1 MLPRASR
8 QISRYAH
15 LLSGPRRT
23 PLFDRHLAYLLVVI
37 AGALNTV
44 GFVAVGLYTSH
55 MTGMTASGA
64 DHLMTGDWRLVQAA
78 ALAVASFIVGAIVCT
93 LVFTWGRRR
102 RLSSRYANVLAL
114 EGVLMLVTGL
124 LAGRFEGPET
134 ELVLVAPL
142 CFTMGLQNA
151 LITRIRDF
159 PVRTT
164 HVTGMVTDIAVEL
177 GRLLYRSRGAA
188 PVRGDREKLGVLS
201 TLVGLFFLGGIVGTM
216 GYWWMGFGVLIFG
229 AVLILAASLPP
240 ILRDFVGRGTA
251 PARRT
256 RVTA

>member
-1 MLPRASR
+1 MLPRAPR
-8 QISRYAH
+8 QIYRYAQ

-37 AGALNTV
+37 AGALNSV

-55 MTGMTASGA
+55 MTGMTASAA
-64 DHLMTGDWRLVQAA
+64 DHFMTGDWRLVLAA
-78 ALAVASFIVGAIVCT
+78 ALAVSSFIVGAIMCT
-93 LVFTWGRRR
+93 VVFTWGRRR

-151 LITRIRDF
+151 LITKIRDF

-177 GRLLYRSRGAA
+177 GRILYRSRDAA
-188 PVRGDREKLGVLS
+188 PVRGDREKLRVL
-201 TLVGLFFLGGIVGTM
+201 TVLVGLFFLGGIVGTL
-216 GYWWMGFGVLIFG
+216 GYWGMGFGALVFG
-229 AVLILAASLPP
+229 AALILTASLPP
-240 ILRDFVGRGTA
+240 IARDFAGPGTG
-251 PARRT
+251 PARRGG
-256 RVTA
+256 VAA